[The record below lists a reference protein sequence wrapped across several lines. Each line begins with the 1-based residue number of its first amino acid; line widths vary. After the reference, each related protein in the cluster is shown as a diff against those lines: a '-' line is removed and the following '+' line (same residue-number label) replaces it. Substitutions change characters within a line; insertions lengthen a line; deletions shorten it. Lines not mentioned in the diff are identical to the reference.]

1 MALSCSFISENEG
14 VLFLLTLS
22 GSDANSKTS
31 SSSFNELNVGEKA
44 ALVHEQVNNAGAEAH
59 QTQARKL
66 RGLYSSR

>member
-1 MALSCSFISENEG
+1 M
-14 VLFLLTLS
+14 LS

-31 SSSFNELNVGEKA
+31 SSSFNELNAGEKA

-66 RGLYSSR
+66 RGLYSTGNCRRVSA

>member
-1 MALSCSFISENEG
+1 M
-14 VLFLLTLS
+14 LS

-31 SSSFNELNVGEKA
+31 SSSFNELNAGEK

-66 RGLYSSR
+66 RGLYSTVTAGGLVLSVRCAAGLY